1 MRYQT
6 TRLLIGLSA
15 LLLGAHSVS
24 GQDKQPRRPINL
36 DDLAK
41 MVRVSDP
48 QLAPDERSIVI
59 VVSRPNYDKSRHD
72 AELVLVDVSSRKQR
86 VLTRDRQGVSQP
98 RWSPSGDR
106 LAFLAMHGADKKAK
120 PQIFVMPMN
129 GGDAQRITDA
139 PEGVTHFAWKPDGKD
154 VAYAAHDERPN
165 KKAYEKGE
173 DAFEIDEGSFLD
185 TSTPTPIH
193 LWLVPSDGGKAKRLT
208 SGKWSLHMMP
218 PPGPPASPLSWS
230 PDGSKLLFVKQDR
243 PQWSFSDRT
252 AIQVLDV
259 ASGKIRGLTGRK
271 SLESTPSFSPDGTQ
285 VAYWYWRDGLMFS
298 QSEIWVAP
306 SAGGEGKCVTRE
318 LDRCLY
324 LSAWVPKQA
333 ERLLGGTKD
342 GALIVGGNNR
352 THTSLYM
359 QPLKS
364 RTLVINLGSVEP
376 SWSFHVDAQIGKR
389 GGIALSGSESSRPT
403 ELYYLGANAEVARLT
418 DFHRDF
424 ADINLGKVESI
435 TWQGPDD
442 FDENGILIYPPG
454 FNAKDKKKHPL
465 VLLIHGGP
473 MAASTE
479 AFSLWGQLIA
489 ARGYVVFQPNYRG
502 SDNMGYEFQ
511 KAVFND
517 AGAGPGRD
525 VMAGLEE
532 VKKRG
537 FIDDSRIAVSGWSY
551 GGYMTTWLIGN
562 YPGVWKTAIAG
573 AAVTDWFDSYNLS
586 DLRVYE
592 DYVFGGSPWRDKEK
606 AFREQSP
613 ITYAKKIKTPTLIVA
628 TTGDARVPITQSYR
642 LYHALRDNGVPVRFV
657 AYPVSGH
664 FPGDPVRFRDL
675 MRRWTGWLD
684 EHLRK

>member
-1 MRYQT
+1 MKMIT
-6 TRLLIGLSA
+6 KFVCVGLIVLAASQ
-15 LLLGAHSVS
+15 VD
-24 GQDKQPRRPINL
+24 GQEKKARRPINL

-41 MVRVSDP
+41 IVRVSDP
-48 QLAPDERSIVI
+48 QLSPDEQSIVV
-59 VVSRPNYDKSRHD
+59 VVSRPNYDKNRHD

-86 VLTRDRQGVSQP
+86 VLTRDRLGVTQP

-106 LAFLAMHGADKKAK
+106 LAFLAMHGADKKAR
-120 PQIFVMPMN
+120 PQVFVMPMN

-139 PEGVTHFAWKPDGKD
+139 PEGIAHFAWKPDGKEI
-154 VAYAAHDERPN
+154 AYAAADERPN
-165 KKAYEKGE
+165 KKAIEKGD
-173 DAFEIDEGSFLD
+173 DAFEIVEGSFLD
-185 TSTPTPIH
+185 TSTPTSVH
-193 LWLVPSDGGKAKRLT
+193 LWLISSEGGKAKRLT
-208 SGKWSLHMMP
+208 SGSWSLHMQP

-230 PDGSKLLFVKQDR
+230 PDGGKLLFVKQEK
-243 PQWSFSDRT
+243 PQTSFTDRT
-252 AIQVLDV
+252 TVQVLDV
-259 ASGKIRGLTGRK
+259 TSGKIRGLTGRK
-271 SLESTPSFSPDGTQ
+271 SLESSPAFSPDGTQ

-306 SAGGEGKCVTRE
+306 SEGGEGKCVTRE

-324 LSAWVPKQA
+324 LSAWSF
-333 ERLLGGTKD
+333 D
-342 GALIVGGNNR
+342 GKALIVGGNDGTR
-352 THTSLYM
+352 TSLWA
-359 QPLKS
+359 QFLEGPANH
-364 RTLVINLGSVEP
+364 IGLGRVQP
-376 SWSFHVDAQIGKR
+376 SWGFHVDANVGKK
-389 GGIALSGSESSRPT
+389 GSIALTGSEFNRPT
-403 ELYYLGANAEVARLT
+403 ELYFHGIEGVKRLT
-418 DFHRDF
+418 EFNKETTDR
-424 ADINLGKVESI
+424 ALGEVEI
-435 TWQGPDD
+435 VKWQGPDD
-442 FDENGILIYPPG
+442 FEQNGILIYPPG
-454 FNAKDKKKHPL
+454 FRAKEKKKYPL

-479 AFSLWGQLIA
+479 AFSLWGQMIT

-502 SDNMGYEFQ
+502 SDNMGYKYQ

-537 FIDDSRIAVSGWSY
+537 FVDESRIAVTGWSY
-551 GGYMTTWLIGN
+551 GGYMTTWLAGN
-562 YPGVWKTAIAG
+562 YPNVWKTAIAG

-592 DYVFGGSPWRDKEK
+592 NYVFGGSPWLTKEK
-606 AFREQSP
+606 AYREQSP

-657 AYPVSGH
+657 GYPVSGH

-675 MRRWTGWLD
+675 MRRWTDWLD
-684 EHLRK
+684 QHLGEGSR

>member
-1 MRYQT
+1 MTAPLRT
-6 TRLLIGLSA
+6 FVGIMVSLLVASQVA
-15 LLLGAHSVS
+15 
-24 GQDKQPRRPINL
+24 GQDRKTRRPISL
-36 DDLAK
+36 DDLARI
-41 MVRVSDP
+41 VRVSDP
-48 QLAPDERSIVI
+48 QRSPDERTIVV
-59 VVSRPNYDKSRHD
+59 VVSRPNYDKNRHD
-72 AELVLVDVSSRKQR
+72 AELMLVNVSSRKQR
-86 VLTRDRQGVSQP
+86 VLTRDRQGVMQP

-106 LAFLAMHGADKKAK
+106 LAFLAAHGEDKKAR
-120 PQIFVMPMN
+120 PQIFVMPMK

-139 PEGVTHFAWKPDGKD
+139 PEGVAHFAWKPDGKD
-154 VAYAAHDERPN
+154 IAYAAHDERPN
-165 KKAYEKGE
+165 KQSYEKGE

-185 TSTPTPIH
+185 KSTPTPLH
-193 LWLVPSDGGKAKRLT
+193 LWLISSEGGKAKRLT

-230 PDGSKLLFVKQDR
+230 PDGAKLLFVKQDR

-252 AIQVLDV
+252 TIQVLDV
-259 ASGKIRGLTGRK
+259 ASGKMRGLTGRK
-271 SLESTPSFSPDGTQ
+271 SLESTPSFSPDGSQ

-306 SAGGEGKCVTRE
+306 SAGGEGRCVTRE

-324 LSAWVPKQA
+324 LSAWNPHTK
-333 ERLLGGTKD
+333 RLV
-342 GALIVGGNNR
+342 VGGNDR
-352 THTSLYM
+352 TQTSLWS
-359 QPLKS
+359 QPLDG
-364 RTLVINLGSVEP
+364 RAQRLDELGKVQPNWGFS
-376 SWSFHVDAQIGKR
+376 VDAQVGKKV
-389 GGIALSGSESSRPT
+389 GGIALTGSEAYRPT
-403 ELYYLGANAEVARLT
+403 ELYYLSPRDEMPLRLT
-418 DFHRDF
+418 GFHRDF
-424 ADINLGKVESI
+424 ADIHLGKVETV

-442 FDENGILIYPPG
+442 FEENGILIYPPG
-454 FNAKDKKKHPL
+454 FNAKDKKKYPL

-489 ARGYVVFQPNYRG
+489 ARGYFVFQPNYRG
-502 SDNMGYEFQ
+502 SDNMGYKYQ

-537 FIDDSRIAVSGWSY
+537 FVDDARIAVSGWSY

-562 YPGVWKTAIAG
+562 YPNVWKTAIAG

-664 FPGDPVRFRDL
+664 FPGDPVRQRDL
-675 MRRWTGWLD
+675 LRRWTDWLD
-684 EHLRK
+684 QHLQK